1 MSKLNKKIKKSYH
14 QAYAHDDNIDNVK
27 QHIEFSNKKRFNF
40 FKSKFAFTLTT
51 CAIVILVTSII
62 IGCSINKNST
72 KNKEIVKDAI
82 ISLELNPAISISVND
97 EGIVTAVYGDNNEG
111 KMIIININTEL
122 INKKY
127 DEALNIIINELTKC
141 GYFVQDSLHESYNNL
156 KITLT
161 SIHNEMKLDEMEAI
175 VKEKV
180 ETSLTNLNINVKNKI
195 TIIKNYEK
203 EKLVEKATSLDHTL
217 SVEAAN
223 NMTNEELLKYITA
236 YYLEVT
242 SFPTTEIEEM
252 YQKFK
257 NQEIDLTTN
266 RIYNEIINN
275 AASINDLHKVL
286 VNGFYESCN
295 KLLDELQ
302 QKYNEI
308 FIAPDS
314 HYQKEIAK
322 INEIKKEILKLRL
335 EVESET
341 NEQIKESK
349 NAILNQKEQLL
360 ISYQNNLNSIRENS
374 QKILDELNL
383 RVDQAFEVLKNSILS
398 NEELTTLIN
407 SKTEYINSSL
417 NDTKD
422 NLINIFETKYKS
434 IIENTYN
441 NVQNNKQEL
450 IDQLKK

>member
-1 MSKLNKKIKKSYH
+1 MSKLNKKIKESYH

-161 SIHNEMKLDEMEAI
+161 SIHNEMKLDEMQAI

-266 RIYNEIINN
+266 RIYNEIINS

-314 HYQKEIAK
+314 HYQKEITK

-335 EVESET
+335 EVENET